1 MIAFCGSPASGGVH
15 QDLPHQPRSHGHE
28 MGAILQIIGLLVHKP
43 QVGFMNK
50 SRALECVVLTFRPQV
65 VMSQPAKFPVNQRH
79 KVIQCALV
87 AVSPLPQKL
96 GNLVGYQYGQVRL
109 RAGCRPSDGNDIS
122 AHSVSQWGYVT
133 NEAVILGELVGMR
146 SCGVFSGSWSP
157 RVAALIVVL
166 THSN

>member
-1 MIAFCGSPASGGVH
+1 
-15 QDLPHQPRSHGHE
+15 
-28 MGAILQIIGLLVHKP
+28 
-43 QVGFMNK
+43 
-50 SRALECVVLTFRPQV
+50 
-65 VMSQPAKFPVNQRH
+65 MS
-79 KVIQCALV
+79 L
-87 AVSPLPQKL
+87 
-96 GNLVGYQYGQVRL
+96 
-109 RAGCRPSDGNDIS
+109 GNDIS